1 MLRSFKIFKNNSVF
15 LLKIK
20 YLFLLL
26 FFYLSPLYAANNES
40 SAGII
45 LTLFQPDYGK
55 FSTIATTQ
63 GQPKFQADIL
73 LVGGDVT
80 FMRKGFFTGGRV
92 LFGNTSTTSVST
104 SASTYE
110 VANIGLKAGYGLDL
124 SIIDLKLGSY
134 FGIGN
139 LNFTSVSTT
148 SNGSI
153 LMDYLF
159 LEPFVMVGVAGGKY
173 FSASIGAGYHYAFP
187 YKVTTYGS
195 TLLSDPTQASI
206 GGINIMFEL
215 SFGDFSR

>member
-1 MLRSFKIFKNNSVF
+1 M
-15 LLKIK
+15 
-20 YLFLLL
+20 
-26 FFYLSPLYAANNES
+26 
-40 SAGII
+40 
-45 LTLFQPDYGK
+45 TLFQPDYGK
-55 FSTIATTQ
+55 FSNIATTQ

-80 FMRKGFFTGGRV
+80 FMRKGFFTGGRI

-124 SIIDLKLGSY
+124 SIIDLKLGSF
-134 FGIGN
+134 FGIGS
-139 LNFTSVSTT
+139 LNFASVST
-148 SNGSI
+148 SLNGTI
-153 LMDYLF
+153 LLDYLF